1 MGISAVLFHTAWTG
15 AYESFDTNPLIGAGL
30 AHEFSDPQIRRSV
43 VGELPV
49 IRAFS
54 GAYQWLNLAGFTIN
68 AELFESHFRFEGV
81 GISCFWFSGSRFDSR
96 SAEVPIQ
103 PQAPFGIMGLF
114 KVTSTS
120 DAGLLSAF
128 WAAHI
133 GFVSIPASCSQ
144 DPRPHLGENVL
155 AFISKPV
162 ATSFRAASRI
172 VQSTRSGLETPIV
185 LTYNAG
191 IDGLTQAFTF
201 SDLGHHHLAIGSFL
215 LLAGEAQRFLELLG
229 LKCPWAGLIYGLQH
243 HALPSSYTSAGLSGG
258 SRRKDLYLSHSLMIL
273 RILSG
278 LDSLLGSR
286 IPVLPYLSLDS
297 PTVVAVFLHH
307 QWISGLLF
315 LGAWAHLGIFFA
327 RSVQLRLEAAWIS
340 DSFCFRFSAHKSAII
355 SHLSWVCLWLGF
367 HTLGL
372 YAHNDAVLCL
382 GQDSKQVCLEPVLAG
397 FSSAGSC
404 NSTSSGGSS
413 LYSRTI
419 GLELRSTA
427 CPEHGFG
434 TFPRSLGP
442 FSLAGPADLLLAH
455 ALGLG
460 LHTTSLIVLK
470 GALNAPGT
478 KLMPDKVA
486 HGFAFPCDGPGRGG
500 TCDISAWDSIYL
512 AAFWMLNTVAWS
524 EFTFHAKH
532 LGTWNGSYIQFDLS
546 SSSLNGWFRDY
557 LWFKSAGLIRGYE
570 TTCSFDL
577 AVLAW
582 AFLLGHLYPTTSILT
597 TTFTTFS
604 SMISPPI
611 PPPFPPPISS
621 ILLL

>member
-1 MGISAVLFHTAWTG
+1 
-15 AYESFDTNPLIGAGL
+15 
-30 AHEFSDPQIRRSV
+30 
-43 VGELPV
+43 
-49 IRAFS
+49 
-54 GAYQWLNLAGFTIN
+54 
-68 AELFESHFRFEGV
+68 
-81 GISCFWFSGSRFDSR
+81 
-96 SAEVPIQ
+96 
-103 PQAPFGIMGLF
+103 
-114 KVTSTS
+114 
-120 DAGLLSAF
+120 
-128 WAAHI
+128 
-133 GFVSIPASCSQ
+133 
-144 DPRPHLGENVL
+144 
-155 AFISKPV
+155 
-162 ATSFRAASRI
+162 
-172 VQSTRSGLETPIV
+172 
-185 LTYNAG
+185 
-191 IDGLTQAFTF
+191 
-201 SDLGHHHLAIGSFL
+201 
-215 LLAGEAQRFLELLG
+215 
-229 LKCPWAGLIYGLQH
+229 
-243 HALPSSYTSAGLSGG
+243 
-258 SRRKDLYLSHSLMIL
+258 MIL

-327 RSVQLRLEAAWIS
+327 RSVPEAAWIS

-404 NSTSSGGSS
+404 NSGGSS
-413 LYSRTI
+413 TI
-419 GLELRSTA
+419 TRNPEGCLWLVVGLELRSTGVKTA
-427 CPEHGFG
+427 GFG
-434 TFPRSLGP
+434 T

-582 AFLLGHLYPTTSILT
+582 AFLLGHLIWATGFMYLISWRGYWEELIDSLIIMQDTSPILPDLWASSVVTPVGVSILQAR
-597 TTFTTFS
+597 FTGLVHFS
-604 SMISPPI
+604 AGLTLTYAAFIFAATS
-611 PPPFPPPISS
+611 
-621 ILLL
+621 

>member
-1 MGISAVLFHTAWTG
+1 
-15 AYESFDTNPLIGAGL
+15 
-30 AHEFSDPQIRRSV
+30 
-43 VGELPV
+43 
-49 IRAFS
+49 
-54 GAYQWLNLAGFTIN
+54 
-68 AELFESHFRFEGV
+68 
-81 GISCFWFSGSRFDSR
+81 
-96 SAEVPIQ
+96 
-103 PQAPFGIMGLF
+103 
-114 KVTSTS
+114 
-120 DAGLLSAF
+120 
-128 WAAHI
+128 
-133 GFVSIPASCSQ
+133 
-144 DPRPHLGENVL
+144 
-155 AFISKPV
+155 
-162 ATSFRAASRI
+162 
-172 VQSTRSGLETPIV
+172 
-185 LTYNAG
+185 
-191 IDGLTQAFTF
+191 
-201 SDLGHHHLAIGSFL
+201 
-215 LLAGEAQRFLELLG
+215 
-229 LKCPWAGLIYGLQH
+229 
-243 HALPSSYTSAGLSGG
+243 
-258 SRRKDLYLSHSLMIL
+258 MIL
-273 RILSG
+273 PILSG

-297 PTVVAVFLHH
+297 PTLLAVFLHH

-327 RSVQLRLEAAWIS
+327 RSAAWIS
-340 DSFCFRFSAHKSAII
+340 DSFSFRFSAHKSAII

-382 GQDSKQVCLEPVLAG
+382 GQDSKQVCLEPVLG
-397 FSSAGSC
+397 SFSCFSSLGLWPEP
-404 NSTSSGGSS
+404 TK
-413 LYSRTI
+413 I
-419 GLELRSTA
+419 GLGFTTFHA
-427 CPEHGFG
+427 GFG
-434 TFPRSLGP
+434 T

-470 GALNAPGT
+470 GPVNAPGT

-582 AFLLGHLYPTTSILT
+582 AFLLGHLIWATGFMYL
-597 TTFTTFS
+597 
-604 SMISPPI
+604 ISWRGYWEELI
-611 PPPFPPPISS
+611 DSLS
-621 ILLL
+621 ILLRYLGWVGLVCRSEPAGLSF